1 MTQINYGEY
10 FRLLLKKYK
19 LTQTDLSKITG
30 ISQKQ
35 ISRYINNGGS
45 LKPDKL
51 NKILMGIQEL
61 ANDLINPNREYI
73 DNGLTLLDLRLP
85 NSALECENLIQELTE
100 DIKNKN
106 VEIEFDYDYEEQIK
120 SEHKYYQTKQIES
133 PWEEVPSDRLV
144 FWKDM
149 KAQLIDLEYNDISF
163 LYQFKKANDKR
174 RKQIKRILDK
184 ESLKF
189 GDYDYNIKIQ
199 KKLSDLSQICEWM
212 GAIRLPKEF
221 TLLDYMDSLRDF
233 VSFCC
238 ERNKDTL
245 QIKWKFEELS
255 DFNLEEWFYL
265 MKYQIWLMNH
275 PDEDPL
281 TLIRIAMRQQ

>member
-100 DIKNKN
+100 DIKNK
-106 VEIEFDYDYEEQIK
+106 K
-120 SEHKYYQTKQIES
+120 
-133 PWEEVPSDRLV
+133 VPSKLNRQ
-144 FWKDM
+144 WY
-149 KAQLIDLEYNDISF
+149 IDLANER
-163 LYQFKKANDKR
+163 LKQFGV
-174 RKQIKRILDK
+174 I
-184 ESLKF
+184 
-189 GDYDYNIKIQ
+189 
-199 KKLSDLSQICEWM
+199 
-212 GAIRLPKEF
+212 
-221 TLLDYMDSLRDF
+221 
-233 VSFCC
+233 
-238 ERNKDTL
+238 
-245 QIKWKFEELS
+245 
-255 DFNLEEWFYL
+255 
-265 MKYQIWLMNH
+265 
-275 PDEDPL
+275 
-281 TLIRIAMRQQ
+281 